1 MWRMKME
8 RDEDKARAAFRRT
21 LGGAARELRAL
32 LADLENPVPSP
43 MRDDL
48 VDVLEH
54 IEDILADETAQERDE
69 SVDEAVSEIDGSQ
82 V

>member
-1 MWRMKME
+1 MKME
-8 RDEDKARAAFRRT
+8 KSEDKGRELFRRT

-43 MRDDL
+43 MRGDL